1 MIDLTTNTI
10 KKLFEEQIRT
20 LTQRTLMHKEDSFD
34 VQFSGGWLQ

>member
-10 KKLFEEQIRT
+10 KSLFEQQIRM
-20 LTQRTLMHKEDSFD
+20 LTQRTLMPKEDSFD